1 MGLAAKLVSARILQE
16 GDQVWGCQQLT
27 FGVWP
32 GIADQQTW
40 GFNMIQ
46 ASQPMSATGSSEQ
59 EFFVNNGNLVV
70 GFLTMQAGL
79 RRASN

>member
-1 MGLAAKLVSARILQE
+1 
-16 GDQVWGCQQLT
+16 
-27 FGVWP
+27 
-32 GIADQQTW
+32 
-40 GFNMIQ
+40 
-46 ASQPMSATGSSEQ
+46 MSATGSSEQ